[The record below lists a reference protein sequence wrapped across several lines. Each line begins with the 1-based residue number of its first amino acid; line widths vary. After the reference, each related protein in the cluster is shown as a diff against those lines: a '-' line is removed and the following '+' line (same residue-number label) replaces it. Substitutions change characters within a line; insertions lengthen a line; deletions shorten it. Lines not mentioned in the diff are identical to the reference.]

1 MRRRR
6 RQIGSLIFLASSIA
20 GSTAV
25 LSCGFEDPKS
35 ASVARG
41 VLNWALPDSL
51 HVTTAVWQAQAVGI
65 ISRDQTPTVAKALV
79 GYQKAT
85 ETLAAFRDGLA
96 AALDGNDV
104 PALAMVLLG
113 PMLWTRFER
122 RGLAVEMAT
131 HAVGP
136 AAGDAVVVTDE
147 PVIAALVA
155 GRLTPRVAREMG
167 LLRLYGPA
175 ASVAQLTSWLDRWPE
190 KTANGATRPSH

>member
-1 MRRRR
+1 M
-6 RQIGSLIFLASSIA
+6 AA
-20 GSTAV
+20 
-25 LSCGFEDPKS
+25 LSCGFEDPKN

-41 VLNWALPDSL
+41 VLNWAFPDSL
-51 HVTTAVWQAQAVGI
+51 HVTTAVWQAQAAGV
-65 ISRDQTPTVAKALV
+65 ISRDEMPAAAKALV
-79 GYQKAT
+79 GFQKAT

-96 AALDGNDV
+96 AVHDGHAA

-113 PMLWTRFER
+113 PVLWTRFER
-122 RGLAVEMAT
+122 KGLAVEMVT

-147 PVIAALVA
+147 PVIAALVD

-175 ASVAQLTSWLDRWPE
+175 ASVAQLASWLDRWPE